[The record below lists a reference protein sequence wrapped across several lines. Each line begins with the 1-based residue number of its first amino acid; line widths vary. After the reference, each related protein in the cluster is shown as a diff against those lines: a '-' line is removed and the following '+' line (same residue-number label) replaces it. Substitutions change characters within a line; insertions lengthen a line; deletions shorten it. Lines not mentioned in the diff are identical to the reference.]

1 MKNMKKLFAILI
13 SMIMILG
20 MSVTAFADGAKQTAD
35 ILVTGLSENVATTV
49 KLYQIATLKLDQTT
63 NEYSWELAQNVEG
76 VAFDKSTNAYIIND
90 ATALK
95 ASLANLA
102 VKETKTATKGQ
113 TEVTFTGLPVGA
125 YIIDADDKDAT
136 YGLLVANTY
145 DYGNSPSP
153 VTGGV
158 PVAKDVQLVAKA
170 EQHTI
175 TKEADDAFVRVGQ
188 TVNFTLKTTFP
199 TYKNEAGEVLNNF
212 SITDTPEGVAINKS
226 KVLVKIGT
234 TDVTAKTA
242 ITVAGDGKMTISF
255 GRELLTEANAGQ
267 LVTVTYQAVVT
278 DEEGYNNE
286 AGAESNT
293 VSYKPSKTRGYTADI
308 TLTKYNDYKT
318 DAEKVVLKG
327 AEFNVKK
334 GSETLYFVKESEGVY
349 KLANADVQ
357 GASQTIIA
365 PEGTVQ
371 VKGLDEGTYKFI
383 ETKAPSGYSINKDG
397 VEVTVR
403 GTDSKNESYPI
414 SMKDTKLSALP
425 ETGGIG
431 TTIFTVGGCAI
442 MILAAA
448 LFFTN
453 RRKSDK

>member
-1 MKNMKKLFAILI
+1 MKKMKKLFAILI

-63 NEYSWELAQNVEG
+63 NEYSWELAQNVAG

-95 ASLANLA
+95 ASLASLT
-102 VKETKTATKGQ
+102 VKARQSAGKGQ

-125 YIIDADDKDAT
+125 YIIDADDTEAT
-136 YGLLVANTY
+136 YGLMVANTY
-145 DYGNSPSP
+145 DYANSPSP

-158 PVAKDVQLVAKA
+158 PVAKDVELVAKA

-175 TKEADDAFVRVGQ
+175 NKTSDDAFVKLGQ
-188 TVNFTLKTTFP
+188 EVNFTLKTTFP
-199 TYKNEAGEVLNNF
+199 TYKNEDGEIINTF
-212 SITDTPEGVAINKS
+212 KITDTPSGAAIDRAS
-226 KVLVKIGT
+226 VKVMIGIA
-234 TDVTAKTA
+234 DVTSQTD
-242 ITVAGDGKMTISF
+242 ITVADSGKMTIQF
-255 GRELLTEANAGQ
+255 GQALLTEANAGQ
-267 LVTVTYQAVVT
+267 LVTVTYKAVVT
-278 DEEGYNNE
+278 SEEGYNNE

-293 VSYKPSKTRGYTADI
+293 VSYRPTKTYGYTADI

-318 DAEKVVLKG
+318 DAEKITLKG

-334 GSETLYFVKESEGVY
+334 GGETLYFVEESAGVY
-349 KLANADVQ
+349 KLAKSDTE
-357 GASQTIIA
+357 GATQTIKA
-365 PEGTVQ
+365 PNGTVQ
-371 VKGLDEGTYKFI
+371 IKGLDEGTYKFI

-403 GTDSKNESYPI
+403 GTDSRNESYPI
-414 SMKDTKLSALP
+414 SMKDTKLSSLP

-431 TTIFTVGGCAI
+431 TTIFTVGGCAV

-448 LFFTN
+448 LYFAN

>member
-13 SMIMILG
+13 SLVMVLG
-20 MSVTAFADGAKQTAD
+20 MSVSAFAANAKQSAD

-63 NEYSWELAQNVEG
+63 NEYSWELAENVDG
-76 VAFDKSTNAYIIND
+76 VTFDETSNAYIINNA
-90 ATALK
+90 ATLK
-95 ASLANLA
+95 ASLADLT
-102 VKETKTATKGQ
+102 VKETKTAAKGV
-113 TEVTFTGLPVGA
+113 TEVSFTGLPVGA
-125 YIIDADDKDAT
+125 YIIDADDTDAT
-136 YGLLVANTY
+136 YGLMVANTY

-212 SITDTPEGVAINKS
+212 SITDTPEGVEINKS
-226 KVLVKIGT
+226 TVLVKIGT
-234 TDVTAKTA
+234 TDVTAKTY
-242 ITVAGDGKMTISF
+242 ITVAEDGKMTISF

-293 VSYKPSKTRGYTADI
+293 VSYKPGKTRGYTADI

-349 KLANADVQ
+349 KLAKADVQ

-403 GTDSKNESYPI
+403 GTDSKNESYST
-414 SMKDTKLSALP
+414 SMKDTKLSSLP

-431 TTIFTVGGCAI
+431 TTIFTAGGCAI